1 MSNPIVAEA
10 SNSVADQT
18 PSPGVVGFRL
28 DRKAILAQLQG
39 DEALLR
45 ELIRLFQD
53 DTPRLVEEART
64 ALDRGDASSLH
75 RAAHT
80 IKGSLGYFGAT
91 PAVEAAWQLETLA
104 ATGNLKEGVA
114 LLIRVEQTLSFLQPE
129 LRRLLT

>member
-1 MSNPIVAEA
+1 MSNPIVAED
-10 SNSVADQT
+10 SYSVADQT
-18 PSPGVVGFRL
+18 PSPGVVGLRL
-28 DRKAILAQLQG
+28 DRKSILAQFQG
-39 DEALLR
+39 DEELLR

-64 ALDRGDASSLH
+64 ALARNDASTLH

-114 LLIRVEQTLSFLQPE
+114 LLTRLEQALSFLQPE
-129 LRRLLT
+129 LPRLLT